1 MSSNPLTLYQ
11 LSDALVAAQQA
22 LADSDLD
29 EQTIADTLEG
39 LEGEV
44 AQKMEGCLAIARNLE
59 ATADQIRAAEAHMV
73 GRRKALESRAEWLK
87 GYVKANMERSGI
99 TKIECPWFRAS
110 IVKNPPSVVVDA
122 FAEIPK
128 GYLRYPD
135 PPPPSVDKKAVADAI
150 KRGETVPGAHL
161 EQSTRLDLK

>member
-1 MSSNPLTLYQ
+1 MANSLTLLVLTDQ
-11 LSDALVAAQQA
+11 LAIAQQQ
-22 LADSDLD
+22 LAESDFD
-29 EQTIADTLEG
+29 EATIRDTLEG

-110 IVKNPPSVVVDA
+110 IVKNPSAVVIDSLG
-122 FAEIPK
+122 EIPP
-128 GYLRYPD
+128 GYINY
-135 PPPPSVDKKAVADAI
+135 PPPPEPRPDKAQIAADLKAGID
-150 KRGETVPGAHL
+150 VPGAHL
-161 EQSTRLDLK
+161 QHSTRLDIK

>member
-1 MSSNPLTLYQ
+1 MANSLTLLVLTDQ
-11 LSDALVAAQQA
+11 LAIAQQQ
-22 LADSDLD
+22 LAESDFD
-29 EQTIADTLEG
+29 EATIRDTLEG

-99 TKIECPWFRAS
+99 SKIECPWFRAS
-110 IVKNPPSVVVDA
+110 IVKNPPSVVVDT
-122 FAEIPK
+122 FADIPK

-135 PPPPSVDKKAVADAI
+135 PPPPSVDKKLIGEAL
-150 KRGETVPGAHL
+150 KRGEAVPGAHL
-161 EQSTRLDLK
+161 EQGTRLEVR

>member
-1 MSSNPLTLYQ
+1 MGNALTLYQ
-11 LSDALVAAQQA
+11 LTDQLAIAQQQ
-22 LADSDLD
+22 LAESDFD
-29 EQTIADTLEG
+29 EATIKDTLEG

-110 IVKNPPSVVVDA
+110 IVKNPSRVVVDSLS
-122 FAEIPK
+122 EIPP
-128 GYLRYPD
+128 GFIVYPPA
-135 PPPPSVDKKAVADAI
+135 PPPHPDKKLLAERLKA
-150 KRGETVPGAHL
+150 GEDIPGVHL
-161 EQSTRLDLK
+161 DQDTRLDIR